1 MVAESSDTD
10 ECKEFAVKTLRP
22 FWETWQGTGSVEPCH
37 TPPPHFLNAC
47 LYTYTQLAQMLTHAH
62 VSKPTALKGYLLFQ
76 TVKASSDL
84 GDTFYLLWV
93 ENGSPEDM
101 MRAISQT
108 CSKSHWCSW
117 PGSSFIIRDMPCVA
131 EQGKIVKWFMY
142 KQLFQAAAPVLLQR
156 NSSARSRNLCDWA
169 QSAQLL
175 VVSIAFIPTLTAL
188 FRSIYFWF
196 KCCEMKVRGRK
207 GVKEY
212 SYSQTGGPG
221 LCHRAPGAPPTES
234 EREEG
239 PISWHYTGGV
249 KRSRLSAPE
258 IFRFF
263 QQRRF
268 DLVAIDKG
276 GEKKTERV
284 WGEKTTKTRGRAAHL
299 RANRLTFLE
308 RE

>member
-1 MVAESSDTD
+1 
-10 ECKEFAVKTLRP
+10 
-22 FWETWQGTGSVEPCH
+22 
-37 TPPPHFLNAC
+37 
-47 LYTYTQLAQMLTHAH
+47 
-62 VSKPTALKGYLLFQ
+62 
-76 TVKASSDL
+76 
-84 GDTFYLLWV
+84 
-93 ENGSPEDM
+93 
-101 MRAISQT
+101 
-108 CSKSHWCSW
+108 
-117 PGSSFIIRDMPCVA
+117 
-131 EQGKIVKWFMY
+131 MY
-142 KQLFQAAAPVLLQR
+142 KQPFQVAAPVLRRR
-156 NSSARSRNLCDWA
+156 NSSAGSRNLCDCA

-207 GVKEY
+207 GRVKEY

-221 LCHRAPGAPPTES
+221 LCHRAPGAPLTAS

-276 GEKKTERV
+276 EKK
-284 WGEKTTKTRGRAAHL
+284 
-299 RANRLTFLE
+299 
-308 RE
+308 

>member
-1 MVAESSDTD
+1 
-10 ECKEFAVKTLRP
+10 
-22 FWETWQGTGSVEPCH
+22 
-37 TPPPHFLNAC
+37 
-47 LYTYTQLAQMLTHAH
+47 
-62 VSKPTALKGYLLFQ
+62 
-76 TVKASSDL
+76 
-84 GDTFYLLWV
+84 
-93 ENGSPEDM
+93 
-101 MRAISQT
+101 
-108 CSKSHWCSW
+108 
-117 PGSSFIIRDMPCVA
+117 
-131 EQGKIVKWFMY
+131 MY
-142 KQLFQAAAPVLLQR
+142 KQPFQVAAPVLRQR
-156 NSSARSRNLCDWA
+156 NSSARSRNLCDCA

-207 GVKEY
+207 ARVKEY

-221 LCHRAPGAPPTES
+221 LCHRAPGAALTVS

-276 GEKKTERV
+276 KKTEGV